1 MFAAYCKVSKSCSFA
16 GQQLLP
22 YYSKCIFSLDI
33 LRLTNE
39 QVITFDGW
47 VLNRLRDRLRRASI
61 IASRTGRPV
70 VLYRYIIEEM
80 DHSAEEE
87 IATVNEQYVV
97 VQVITHGGFIPPSFQ
112 QQYVF
117 TFWQFSDWIMK
128 GSEELLALCLDS
140 LDQEIVD

>member
-1 MFAAYCKVSKSCSFA
+1 M
-16 GQQLLP
+16 
-22 YYSKCIFSLDI
+22 
-33 LRLTNE
+33 TNE
-39 QVITFDGW
+39 QVTLDSW
-47 VLNRLRDRLRRASI
+47 VMSRLRDRLRRASI

-70 VLYRYIIEEM
+70 VLYRHTIEEI

-97 VQVITHGGFIPPSFQ
+97 IQVITHGGFIPPNFQ

-117 TFWQFSDWIMK
+117 TFEKFPDWIMK
-128 GSEELLALCLDS
+128 RSNELLSLCLES

>member
-1 MFAAYCKVSKSCSFA
+1 M
-16 GQQLLP
+16 
-22 YYSKCIFSLDI
+22 
-33 LRLTNE
+33 TNE
-39 QVITFDGW
+39 QVTLDSW
-47 VLNRLRDRLRRASI
+47 VMSRLRDKLRRASI

-70 VLYRYIIEEM
+70 VLYRHTIEEI

-97 VQVITHGGFIPPSFQ
+97 VQVITHGGFIPPNFQ

-117 TFWQFSDWIMK
+117 TFEKFPDWIMK
-128 GSEELLALCLDS
+128 RSNELLLLCLES

>member
-1 MFAAYCKVSKSCSFA
+1 M
-16 GQQLLP
+16 
-22 YYSKCIFSLDI
+22 
-33 LRLTNE
+33 TNE
-39 QVITFDGW
+39 QVTLDSW
-47 VLNRLRDRLRRASI
+47 VRGRLRERLRKASI
-61 IASRTGRPV
+61 MASRSTRPV
-70 VLYRYIIEEM
+70 VLYRHTIEEV

-117 TFWQFSDWIMK
+117 TFEQFPDWIMK
-128 GSEELLALCLDS
+128 RSNELLALCLDS

>member
-1 MFAAYCKVSKSCSFA
+1 
-16 GQQLLP
+16 
-22 YYSKCIFSLDI
+22 
-33 LRLTNE
+33 LTNK

-47 VLNRLRDRLRRASI
+47 VLSRLRDRLQRASI

-70 VLYRYIIEEM
+70 VLYRHIIEEM

-97 VQVITHGGFIPPSFQ
+97 VQVITHGGFIPPNFQ

-117 TFWQFSDWIMK
+117 TFEQFPDWIMK

-140 LDQEIVD
+140 LNQEIVD

>member
-1 MFAAYCKVSKSCSFA
+1 M
-16 GQQLLP
+16 
-22 YYSKCIFSLDI
+22 
-33 LRLTNE
+33 TNE
-39 QVITFDGW
+39 QVTLDSW
-47 VLNRLRDRLRRASI
+47 VRGRLQERLRKASI
-61 IASRTGRPV
+61 MASRSGRPV
-70 VLYRYIIEEM
+70 VLYRHTIEEV

-117 TFWQFSDWIMK
+117 TFEQFPDWIMK
-128 GSEELLALCLDS
+128 RSNELLATCLDS